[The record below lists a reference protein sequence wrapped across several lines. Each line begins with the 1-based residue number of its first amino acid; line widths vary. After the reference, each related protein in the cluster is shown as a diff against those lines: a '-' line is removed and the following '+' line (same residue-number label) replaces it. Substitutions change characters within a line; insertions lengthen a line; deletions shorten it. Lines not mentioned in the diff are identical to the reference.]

1 MVALQ
6 TCLPESVWKKIGRHE
21 GISRVWEKLDSHYGA
36 TKIVTAEVMAEL
48 DGRTGEDFLP
58 TSTIMLEDAAR
69 LVEVIDQGDR
79 VKSEQQDER
88 GLVSGAQ
95 WAQGWTFGQN

>member
-1 MVALQ
+1 MDKCSQIAQ
-6 TCLPESVWKKIGRHE
+6 WKQ
-21 GISRVWEKLDSHYGA
+21 LDNHYGA

-48 DGRTGEDFLP
+48 DGRTREDFLP

-69 LVEVIDQGDR
+69 LVDDAIDRGDR

-88 GLVSGAQ
+88 GLVFDALGSDRA
-95 WAQGWTFGQN
+95 A